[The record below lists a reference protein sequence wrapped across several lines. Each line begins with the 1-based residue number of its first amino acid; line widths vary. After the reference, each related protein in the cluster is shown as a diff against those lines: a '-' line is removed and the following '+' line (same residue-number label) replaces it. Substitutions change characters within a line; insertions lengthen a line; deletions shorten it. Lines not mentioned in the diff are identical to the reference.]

1 MTSLVSR
8 TAMRAS
14 FRASLMVGAAASF
27 YSPAF
32 AQGADGEDKNT
43 QNEIIVSATPIQ
55 DTNEASLELKRQ
67 ALNVV
72 DYIASDTIGRLPD
85 QNLADTLGRV
95 PGLAIER
102 DQGQARF
109 INFRGAPFRFTSI
122 AFNGIDVPGAE
133 DGRIPRFDSF
143 PASITSGIAVN
154 KAITA
159 DMPGEAVSGFVN
171 VQTAS
176 PFDRDGFF
184 FSAEGGLGNQEL
196 GDVRTERLNGR
207 IGYSNETFGV
217 LAFGS
222 RNLRGRITD
231 NREYELTQGPNGE
244 IFPDNLDFRSYRG
257 QREDRSYGGEIG
269 LRPSDNL
276 NIYARTIFS
285 EFIDREERNQF
296 DFDIRDGS
304 EITDTPFTATTGYQ
318 PVALVT
324 RLLEDGVYNNST
336 WANTVGADYEADD
349 WTVSGSVSY
358 IETENETFL
367 PIPFSAGGTA
377 ALQYDV
383 SDILN
388 PQVFLFEAGTMNPI
402 TADDITFGVDFGL
415 IFANALDTENYKF
428 KLDLARENLDLLG
441 GDTTVKFGGQI
452 DLREASGGDTLNFGG
467 FPSDQVTISDFIT
480 NRSWSTG
487 FDNTIQARDFAN
499 QELIDAWEAAVGGF
513 DIAFDDDSLIS
524 IDENIFASYVSVE
537 TLFDGGSVVFGA
549 RLEATDFT
557 TTGSQVGPDGSLT
570 PITVDNSYVHVLPNA
585 HLNLDLTEKLKFRAS
600 VSTGV
605 SRPTYSQLRAS
616 ITVDP
621 TDTPPT
627 AGGGNPNL
635 DAEFSYG
642 GDLSLEYYFAPGMI
656 VSAGGFIRFI
666 DNVLYSA
673 GATVPDG
680 SVVAPGLIAP
690 GTPLVYNTTFNG
702 DDGRL
707 AGLEF
712 NFVGQATFLPSP
724 LDGFGAS
731 ANLTLLTS
739 EFTAPSLGNQQFD
752 LPGTS
757 DTIFNASIFFEKF
770 GISARLNYQ
779 YRDDWL
785 STTENEALNEFWAA
799 TTRVDASI
807 RYALPQFD
815 NGLAVTLFADA
826 NNITDERDLR
836 FVNSEATPNQ
846 FEGFGERWMFG
857 IRVDY

>member
-276 NIYARTIFS
+276 NIYAHTIFS

-467 FPSDQVTISDFIT
+467 FSSDQVTISDFIT
-480 NRSWSTG
+480 NRPWSTG

-513 DIAFDDDSLIS
+513 DVAFDDDSLIS
-524 IDENIFASYVSVE
+524 IDENIFAGYVSVE

-757 DTIFNASIFFEKF
+757 DTIFNASIFFEWF

>member
-388 PQVFLFEAGTMNPI
+388 PQVFLLEAGTMNPI

-480 NRSWSTG
+480 NRPWSTG

-513 DIAFDDDSLIS
+513 DVAFDDGSLIS
-524 IDENIFASYVSVE
+524 IDENIFAGYVSVE